1 MGSQLTDA
9 LGESVRALVDAQIE
23 LDQRAA
29 DSDRWDREGLPPVAL
44 AYTASRLKLATPVR
58 VKASRDADGALAF
71 VPVGPSDEPAC
82 GQEGITRSIFS
93 VAIRL
98 ETSTSYETREEC
110 HDRAVDADGAGATAQ

>member
-9 LGESVRALVDAQIE
+9 LGESVRALVDAQID

-44 AYTASRLKLATPVR
+44 AYTASRLKLTTRVR
-58 VKASRDADGALAF
+58 VHASQGADGALAF
-71 VPVGPSDEPAC
+71 VPVGPSDELA
-82 GQEGITRSIFS
+82 GAHDGITSSIFS

-98 ETSTSYETREEC
+98 ENSTTYEKREEC